1 MYIYIIKCI
10 KKKNCILIDKFFY
23 MLNNN
28 IINKFIIHINSIYI
42 ISISI
47 FKINSTKIMNDL
59 NYTFTVTKED
69 YSIDFYF

>member
-1 MYIYIIKCI
+1 
-10 KKKNCILIDKFFY
+10 